1 MAGYVET
8 AVEKIVSALLSGS
21 DMELVDVEYVKER
34 DWYLRV
40 FVDKPGGMGIENC
53 QALSELLA
61 EKLDEGDV
69 VTESYIL
76 EVSSPGLDRVL
87 KKERDFIR
95 EMGKMV
101 DVTLYAPLDGE
112 KLLTGRLAACD
123 GDFLTLEDRAPIPR
137 EKIAQVRLHIDL

>member
-1 MAGYVET
+1 M
-8 AVEKIVSALLSGS
+8 S
-21 DMELVDVEYVKER
+21 
-34 DWYLRV
+34 
-40 FVDKPGGMGIENC
+40 IEDC
-53 QALSELLA
+53 RILSEALA
-61 EKLDEGDV
+61 EKLDKKDV
-69 VTESYIL
+69 VPESYIL

-112 KLLTGRLAACD
+112 KLVTGRLSACD
-123 GDFLTLEDRAPIPR
+123 GVSLTLADRAPIPR